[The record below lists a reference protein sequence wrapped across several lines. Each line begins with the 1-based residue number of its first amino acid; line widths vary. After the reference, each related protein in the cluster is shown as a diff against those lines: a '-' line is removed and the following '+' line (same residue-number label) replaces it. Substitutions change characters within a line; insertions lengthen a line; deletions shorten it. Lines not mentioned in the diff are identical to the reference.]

1 MAQAPRKRPT
11 SQATNSKP
19 LAGDQKNEQ
28 QKTAPKKRK
37 SPLDATGW
45 AKRALPVVSVLLAF
59 VGMVL
64 LYRHVFPWIAS
75 APEPAPEEQAATE
88 EASSEPADTG
98 VEDPWVKSG
107 LFTMGDTQLDA
118 QIKAFCD
125 ALSMEGNTALQNAQ
139 LVYDTIVWSAYEE
152 RTAEQKPAGRDWDVA
167 LLRHYF
173 STGNPE
179 LGEGGSGDAYE
190 FAAAT
195 CYCLRYFGFSDAMAV
210 PVLKTDDNGNE
221 VGSALVIVT
230 DADGERC
237 VCDPAMSGDG
247 WMIGLDRY
255 DTIVV
260 EDIGQDLTA
269 VEDLGL
275 ETKQVEQPS
284 VPAPD
289 EIHMEPESQDKA
301 EPSEYQETEEPQ
313 ENVESEAGQ
322 GEQEYSD
329 QDYQEQGTQES
340 EYQEQDY
347 YQDTNYGTD
356 EYSDYGY

>member
-1 MAQAPRKRPT
+1 M
-11 SQATNSKP
+11 
-19 LAGDQKNEQ
+19 
-28 QKTAPKKRK
+28 
-37 SPLDATGW
+37 
-45 AKRALPVVSVLLAF
+45 AKRVLPVISVILAF

-64 LYRHVFPWIAS
+64 LYRHVFPWIAT
-75 APEPAPEEQAATE
+75 APEPEPAPEEQAATE
-88 EASSEPADTG
+88 EASSESANTG

-107 LFTMGDTQLDA
+107 LFTMGDTSLDE

-125 ALSMEGNTALQNAQ
+125 ALSVEGNSALQNAQ

-179 LGEGGSGDAYE
+179 LGEGGSGDTYE

-195 CYCLRYFGFSDAMAV
+195 CHCLRYFGFSDAIAV

-221 VGSALVIVT
+221 VGSALVLVT
-230 DADGERC
+230 DADDERC
-237 VCDPAMSGDG
+237 VCDPALSGDG
-247 WMIGLDRY
+247 WMIGMDRY

-269 VEDLGL
+269 VENLGL
-275 ETKQVEQPS
+275 EIKQVEQPAQ
-284 VPAPD
+284 PEP
-289 EIHMEPESQDKA
+289 EELQMEPSSVDATESSEFEETGEQEPEAGQDEQDYADYA
-301 EPSEYQETEEPQ
+301 EQDYQGQDSYQET
-313 ENVESEAGQ
+313 
-322 GEQEYSD
+322 
-329 QDYQEQGTQES
+329 DYGI
-340 EYQEQDY
+340 
-347 YQDTNYGTD
+347 D